1 METHLKYWKKPHLLL
16 AVSQDNKKDFFQV
29 SQQVSS
35 CQKRSHPLL
44 QTVQRRN
51 LRAVQ
56 HIKLQL
62 TSSNQRKW
70 IHNLNNKSHSL
81 THHFTRSIR
90 QQEIMK
96 RVWQKDSYK
105 KCLEEKANT
114 KKKVAKADLLRINL
128 IDKHHLHISSK
139 ETKL

>member
-1 METHLKYWKKPHLLL
+1 METHLKYWKKQHLLL

-35 CQKRSHPLL
+35 CQKRSHPRLRTAL
-44 QTVQRRN
+44 REN

-70 IHNLNNKSHSL
+70 IHNLNNKSHNL
-81 THHFTRSIR
+81 THHFTKSIR

-96 RVWQKDSYK
+96 LVWQKDSYK
-105 KCLEEKANT
+105 KCLEGKVST
-114 KKKVAKADLLRINL
+114 KKKAVRADLLKINL
-128 IDKHHLHISSK
+128 IDKYHLHINNK